1 MRPEAGCR
9 RVDTRPI
16 FLPPDVT
23 MRGYVLRSGRCV
35 GFTPDGRTLHPII
48 HKHMG
53 GYGYLIDRDTAEQV
67 LVVAPD
73 VPMPIDRLL
82 FHVVNLHIA
91 RHARPLRVV
100 PGTVQHR
107 PFERVGSDIHIRTN
121 GWVKSPRPV
130 WKPNRIVF
138 LNRMLLIAWALMTG
152 GHRTHVPFEG

>member
-1 MRPEAGCR
+1 MRPVSGGGR
-9 RVDTRPI
+9 IDTRPI

-48 HKHMG
+48 HKHMS

-73 VPMPIDRLL
+73 LPMPIDHLL
-82 FHVVNLHIA
+82 FHVVNSHIV
-91 RHARPLRVV
+91 RRARPLRVV
-100 PGTVQHR
+100 PGTAQHR
-107 PFERVGSDIHIRTN
+107 PFERMGSDIRIS
-121 GWVKSPRPV
+121 GWVKSPRLI
-130 WKPNRIVF
+130 WKPKHIVR

-152 GHRTHVPFEG
+152 GTVRMCHLRA